1 MKVSFAAIL
10 FMCSFIP
17 KDQVG
22 IGTNTPSG
30 SFHVDGNKDN
40 AVSPTAAQTAND
52 FIVTATGSAGLGT
65 ITLDP
70 SAKFQIDASNKG
82 MLIPRVSLT
91 APNDG
96 TTIPSPAKG
105 LIVYN
110 TNVTTNMEEGFY
122 TNYGTPATPQWIT
135 YQQRDKTAWK
145 LDNVFDVTATAPI
158 DQAVSAGTTVNNI
171 NLALTVTISIPAFT
185 QAKLVTTYS
194 VPIGTTTASASFGG
208 YFGIRFLKNGSE
220 LPAGSRKYTVPA
232 VSTGAASRMASV
244 NATVGDTVVNNTASP
259 VSVTYALNGYVEPST
274 DVSTIRFNMWST
286 VDPNFN
292 WGRGYMSV
300 QMFTKTT
307 L

>member
-1 MKVSFAAIL
+1 MKANLAAISL
-10 FMCSFIP
+10 LMGIFSSA
-17 KDQVG
+17 QVG
-22 IGTNTPSG
+22 VGTNNPAGT
-30 SFHVDGNKDN
+30 FHVDGNKDN
-40 AVSPTAAQTAND
+40 AASPTAAQTDND
-52 FIVTATGSAGLGT
+52 FIITSAGSAALGT
-65 ITLDP
+65 TTVDA
-70 SAKFQIDASNKG
+70 SAKFQINATNKG
-82 MLIPRVSLT
+82 MLIPRVTLT

-122 TNYGTPATPQWIT
+122 TNYGTPALPQWIT

-158 DQAVSAGTTVNNI
+158 DQLVTATTAVNNI
-171 NLALTVTISIPAFT
+171 NLGLSVTITIPAFT

-194 VPIGTTTASASFGG
+194 VPMGTTAIATNFGG
-208 YFGIRFLKNGSE
+208 YYGVRFLKNGAE

-232 VSTGAASRMASV
+232 VSSGASSRMASV
-244 NATVGDTVVNNTASP
+244 NATVGDTVINNTASP
-259 VSVTYALNGYVEPST
+259 VNVTYALNGYVEPT
-274 DVSTIRFNMWST
+274 ADTATIRFNMWST

-292 WGRGYMSV
+292 WGRGYMSI

>member
-1 MKVSFAAIL
+1 MKANLTAISL
-10 FMCSFIP
+10 ALSIFSYA
-17 KDQVG
+17 QVG
-22 IGTNTPSG
+22 VGTNNPSG
-30 SFHVDGNKDN
+30 AFHVDGNKDN
-40 AVSPTAAQTAND
+40 AASPTAAQTDND
-52 FIVTATGSAGLGT
+52 FIITSAGSAALGT
-65 ITLDP
+65 TTVDA
-70 SAKFQIDASNKG
+70 SAKFQINATNKG
-82 MLIPRVSLT
+82 MLIPRVTLT

-96 TTIPSPAKG
+96 TTISSPAKG

-122 TNYGTPATPQWIT
+122 TNYGTPALPQWIT

-158 DQAVSAGTTVNNI
+158 DQVVTATTAVNNV
-171 NLALTVTISIPAFT
+171 NLGLSVTITIPAFT

-194 VPIGTTTASASFGG
+194 VPIGTTAIATNFGG

-232 VSTGAASRMASV
+232 ISSGASSRMASV
-244 NATVGDTVVNNTASP
+244 NATVGDTVINNTATP
-259 VSVTYALNGYVEPST
+259 VNVTYALNGYVEPT
-274 DVSTIRFNMWST
+274 ADTATIRFNMWST
-286 VDPNFN
+286 TDPNFN
-292 WGRGYMSV
+292 WGRGYMSI

>member
-1 MKVSFAAIL
+1 MKANLTAISL
-10 FMCSFIP
+10 ALSIFSSA
-17 KDQVG
+17 QVG
-22 IGTNTPSG
+22 VGTNNPSG
-30 SFHVDGNKDN
+30 AFHVDGNKDN
-40 AVSPTAAQTAND
+40 AASPTAAQTDND
-52 FIVTATGSAGLGT
+52 FIITSAGSAALGT
-65 ITLDP
+65 TTVDA
-70 SAKFQIDASNKG
+70 SAKFQINATNKG
-82 MLIPRVSLT
+82 MLIPRVTLT

-96 TTIPSPAKG
+96 TTISSPAKG

-122 TNYGTPATPQWIT
+122 TNYGTPALPQWIT

-158 DQAVSAGTTVNNI
+158 DQVVTATTAVNNV
-171 NLALTVTISIPAFT
+171 NLGLSVTITIPAFT

-194 VPIGTTTASASFGG
+194 VPIGTTAIAPSFGG

-232 VSTGAASRMASV
+232 VSSSASSRMASV
-244 NATVGDTVVNNTASP
+244 NATVGDTVVNNTATP
-259 VSVTYALNGYVEPST
+259 VNVTYALNGYVEPT
-274 DVSTIRFNMWST
+274 ADTATIRFNMWST

-292 WGRGYMSV
+292 WGRGYMSI

>member
-1 MKVSFAAIL
+1 MKVNLAAIL
-10 FMCSFIP
+10 LVLSFSTNA
-17 KDQVG
+17 QVG
-22 IGTNTPSG
+22 VGTNNPG
-30 SFHVDGNKDN
+30 GAFHVDGNKDN
-40 AVSPTAAQTAND
+40 AASPTAAQTAND
-52 FIVTATGSAGLGT
+52 FIVTTTGSAALGT

-70 SAKFQIDASNKG
+70 SAKFQIDATNKG
-82 MLIPRVSLT
+82 MLIPRVALT

-96 TTIPSPAKG
+96 TTISSPAKG

-122 TNYGTPATPQWIT
+122 TNYGTSTVPQWIT

-145 LDNVFDVTATAPI
+145 LDNVFDITATAPV
-158 DQAVSAGTTVNNI
+158 DQVVTATTAVNNV
-171 NLALTVTISIPAFT
+171 NLGLSVTITIPAFT

-194 VPIGTTTASASFGG
+194 VPMGTTTVSTNFGG
-208 YFGIRFLKNGSE
+208 YFGIRFLKNGTE

-232 VSTGAASRMASV
+232 VSTNASSRMASV
-244 NATVGDTVVNNTASP
+244 NATVGDTVTNNTASP
-259 VSVTYALNGYVEPST
+259 VNVTYTLNGYVEPT
-274 DVSTIRFNMWST
+274 ADTSTIRFNMWST

>member
-1 MKVSFAAIL
+1 MKANLAAISL
-10 FMCSFIP
+10 LMGIFSSA
-17 KDQVG
+17 QVG
-22 IGTNTPSG
+22 VGTNNPAG
-30 SFHVDGNKDN
+30 AFHVDGNKDN
-40 AVSPTAAQTAND
+40 ATSPTAAQTDND
-52 FIVTATGSAGLGT
+52 FIITSAGSAALGT
-65 ITLDP
+65 TTVDA
-70 SAKFQIDASNKG
+70 SAKFQINATNKG
-82 MLIPRVSLT
+82 MLIPRVTLT

-122 TNYGTPATPQWIT
+122 TNYGTPALPQWIT

-158 DQAVSAGTTVNNI
+158 DQLVTATTAVNNI
-171 NLALTVTISIPAFT
+171 NLGLSVTITIPAFT

-194 VPIGTTTASASFGG
+194 VPMGTTAIATNFGG
-208 YFGIRFLKNGSE
+208 YYGVRFLKNGAE

-232 VSTGAASRMASV
+232 VSSGASSRMASV

-259 VSVTYALNGYVEPST
+259 VNVTYALNGYVEPT
-274 DVSTIRFNMWST
+274 ADTATIRFNMWST

-292 WGRGYMSV
+292 WGRGYMSI

>member
-1 MKVSFAAIL
+1 MKAKLTAISL
-10 FMCSFIP
+10 LLGIFSYA
-17 KDQVG
+17 QVG
-22 IGTNTPSG
+22 VGTNNPSG
-30 SFHVDGNKDN
+30 AFHVDGNKDN
-40 AVSPTAAQTAND
+40 AASPTAAQTAND
-52 FIVTATGSAGLGT
+52 FIITSAGSAALGT
-65 ITLDP
+65 ISVDA
-70 SAKFQIDASNKG
+70 SAKFQINATDKG
-82 MLIPRVSLT
+82 MLIPRVTLT

-122 TNYGTPATPQWIT
+122 TNYGTPTVPQWIT

-158 DQAVSAGTTVNNI
+158 DQVVTATTAVNNV
-171 NLALTVTISIPAFT
+171 NLGLSVTITIPAFT

-194 VPIGTTTASASFGG
+194 VPMGTTAIATNFGG
-208 YFGIRFLKNGSE
+208 YYGVRFLKNGAE

-232 VSTGAASRMASV
+232 VSSGASSRMASV

-259 VSVTYALNGYVEPST
+259 VSVTYALNGYVEPT
-274 DVSTIRFNMWST
+274 ADTATIRFNMWST

-292 WGRGYMSV
+292 WGRGYMSI